1 MEEGREAGMQ
11 ENEGCSSEGRRMH
24 EWSREEV
31 TKYSRRKEKRTRWKE
46 GGRRKS
52 EKRKRERRNEGRV

>member
-1 MEEGREAGMQ
+1 MK
-11 ENEGCSSEGRRMH
+11 ENEGCSSEGRMH

-31 TKYSRRKEKRTRWKE
+31 TKYGRREEKWTRWKE